1 MPAFLAVLS
10 GERTRFADCSY
21 TRTAALDV
29 LSSLEVIQEMS
40 GSISRK
46 RKSKAT
52 RQQYKQE
59 ARWYV
64 KFFAD
69 IIEDHHERTL
79 FPNSEYTTLTPE
91 QLLRLVQG
99 ELMRAK

>member
-1 MPAFLAVLS
+1 
-10 GERTRFADCSY
+10 
-21 TRTAALDV
+21 
-29 LSSLEVIQEMS
+29 MS

-46 RKSKAT
+46 RKWKTT
-52 RQQYKQE
+52 RQRYKQE
-59 ARWYV
+59 VQWYT

-69 IIEDHHERTL
+69 IIADHHERTM

>member
-10 GERTRFADCSY
+10 GERIRFADCSY

-29 LSSLEVIQEMS
+29 LSLIGGKTRMS

-52 RQQYKQE
+52 RQHYKQE
-59 ARWYV
+59 IRWYT

-79 FPNSEYTTLTPE
+79 FPNSEYTALTSE
-91 QLLRLVQG
+91 QILRLVQG
-99 ELMRAK
+99 EVIRRK

>member
-1 MPAFLAVLS
+1 
-10 GERTRFADCSY
+10 
-21 TRTAALDV
+21 
-29 LSSLEVIQEMS
+29 MS

-46 RKSKAT
+46 RKSKT
-52 RQQYKQE
+52 MRQSSKE
-59 ARWYV
+59 EVRWYI

-69 IIEDHHERTL
+69 IIEDHQDRTL

-99 ELMRAK
+99 ELMSTK

>member
-1 MPAFLAVLS
+1 
-10 GERTRFADCSY
+10 
-21 TRTAALDV
+21 
-29 LSSLEVIQEMS
+29 MS

-46 RKSKAT
+46 RKHKVMRQRSKD
-52 RQQYKQE
+52 E
-59 ARWYV
+59 VRWYI

-69 IIEDHHERTL
+69 IIEDHHDGTM

-99 ELMRAK
+99 ELIRRK

>member
-1 MPAFLAVLS
+1 
-10 GERTRFADCSY
+10 
-21 TRTAALDV
+21 
-29 LSSLEVIQEMS
+29 MS

-46 RKSKAT
+46 RKNVTMRQRSK
-52 RQQYKQE
+52 E
-59 ARWYV
+59 EVRWYT

-99 ELMRAK
+99 ELMRMR

>member
-1 MPAFLAVLS
+1 
-10 GERTRFADCSY
+10 
-21 TRTAALDV
+21 
-29 LSSLEVIQEMS
+29 MS

-46 RKSKAT
+46 RKHKALRQNSKD
-52 RQQYKQE
+52 E
-59 ARWYV
+59 VRWYI

-69 IIEDHHERTL
+69 IIEDHHDRTM
-79 FPNSEYTTLTPE
+79 FPNSEYTALTPE

>member
-1 MPAFLAVLS
+1 
-10 GERTRFADCSY
+10 
-21 TRTAALDV
+21 
-29 LSSLEVIQEMS
+29 MS

-46 RKSKAT
+46 RKNVTMRQRSK
-52 RQQYKQE
+52 E
-59 ARWYV
+59 EVRWYT

-79 FPNSEYTTLTPE
+79 FPNSEYTTLTPD

>member
-1 MPAFLAVLS
+1 
-10 GERTRFADCSY
+10 
-21 TRTAALDV
+21 
-29 LSSLEVIQEMS
+29 MS

-46 RKSKAT
+46 RKSKTT
-52 RQQYKQE
+52 RQRSKE
-59 ARWYV
+59 EVRWYL

-69 IIEDHHERTL
+69 IIEDHHERTM

-99 ELMRAK
+99 ELMSSKP